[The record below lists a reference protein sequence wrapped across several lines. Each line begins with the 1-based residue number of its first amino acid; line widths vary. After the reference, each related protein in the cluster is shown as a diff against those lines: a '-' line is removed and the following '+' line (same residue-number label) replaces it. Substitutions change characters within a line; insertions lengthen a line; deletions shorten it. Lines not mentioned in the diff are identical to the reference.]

1 MVALIIQNVKIH
13 QKLESKYVK
22 LKEIPV
28 DTPGAFLV
36 HNEDE
41 SEALQLELFKLGYK
55 WNRQQTFVKKF
66 SEREMGYSSTLPY
79 WIFWDNV
86 EHIPNKFHD
95 VPGVDYSA
103 PELFRTGTEMPFI
116 PITAQYRFKDY
127 FKLKHKYRG
136 HNLKKFGI

>member
-1 MVALIIQNVKIH
+1 M
-13 QKLESKYVK
+13 ESKYVK

-36 HNEDE
+36 HSEDE

-55 WNRQQTFVKKF
+55 WNRRQTVVKKF
-66 SEREMGYSSTLPY
+66 SEEEMGYSSTLPY

-86 EHIPNKFHD
+86 EHIPNKFDD

-103 PELFRTGTEMPFI
+103 PELFRTDMLFVS
-116 PITAQYRFKDY
+116 TAQYITTQYRFEDY
-127 FKLKHKYRG
+127 FKLKYKYRG